1 MLFDSNSSLINKKG
15 IILLNIFYC
24 FYIIYLKAMYQPIPQ
39 RHEKLRSLLDRVFA
53 TSNLAVAVTAT
64 HVLMNVLPRQG
75 NLLKPRDRRSH
86 RFCLVPI
93 HAILEVVVPLHYV
106 LNVVFCKV
114 FNQQQ
119 ESKID
124 NNKDDDNNNKQIKMN
139 NTFKLSKIGLSN

>member
-1 MLFDSNSSLINKKG
+1 M
-15 IILLNIFYC
+15 C
-24 FYIIYLKAMYQPIPQ
+24 FKAQDQPIPQ
-39 RHEKLRSLLDRVFA
+39 KDKKLRSLLDRVSA

-86 RFCLVPI
+86 RFCLVSI